1 MASTYASQGRFEVA
15 EVKLKKAID
24 EDDSIAQA
32 HSGLGYVYWQRGD
45 IEDAQ
50 TEFRRAI
57 SLDDIDPEIRN
68 NYGAFLCDQHKYE
81 EGDRNF
87 MLALKNRDYAT
98 PAKAWNNAAVCA
110 RQAGDSGR
118 AETDFRRALQSDP
131 NYYPALA
138 EMASFSYQQQNYL
151 GARAFL
157 ERYQKAGPETPAML
171 LLGFKTEQA
180 LGNDDAAHQYS
191 LKLIRSYPD
200 SDEAAQLLKLRAM
213 PLNDST
219 IRYDRSDGGT
229 PSLRTRQPQDSS
241 RQGPGRLIRLA
252 RERASHRHLGTGP
265 ADQAGAIHAGGAG
278 ARRFHR
284 AERSRSTCVA
294 TTANAPR
301 RWRCRSRNCLRPM
314 RGWWRRGR
322 RWPRPSC
329 CFVAATPAAA

>member
-1 MASTYASQGRFEVA
+1 MPQSNPIRPKFPVRLTSISLTLALCACITETPAGSHQPSKPDFKAAARANTELGLAYASQGRLDVA

-45 IEDAQ
+45 MEDAQ
-50 TEFRRAI
+50 TQFRRAI
-57 SLDDIDPEIRN
+57 SLDDIDPEIHN

-110 RQAGDSGR
+110 RQAGDSER

-157 ERYQKAGPETPAML
+157 ERYQKAGPETPALL

-200 SDEAAQLLKLRAM
+200 SNEAAQLLKLRS
-213 PLNDST
+213 PT
-219 IRYDRSDGGT
+219 
-229 PSLRTRQPQDSS
+229 Q
-241 RQGPGRLIRLA
+241 
-252 RERASHRHLGTGP
+252 
-265 ADQAGAIHAGGAG
+265 
-278 ARRFHR
+278 
-284 AERSRSTCVA
+284 
-294 TTANAPR
+294 
-301 RWRCRSRNCLRPM
+301 
-314 RGWWRRGR
+314 
-322 RWPRPSC
+322 
-329 CFVAATPAAA
+329 